1 MSTTEERNNN
11 KDNEMVQSAFQDKLT
26 QLRANN
32 CEELPTP
39 ELAILTRTITRLRR
53 DKMHTRC
60 LQVGETVP
68 DFEFIDANNVHR
80 KLYEVLESGPVILN
94 FFRGLWCPYCE
105 TQIEAYENIQAE
117 LTRLGCAYFA
127 ISPQQ
132 PQTAGERSESYQV
145 IFDRDNKIA
154 RDFGIVYGLEQV
166 ERNLFE
172 SWGLMLDKVNGSDGR
187 ELPVPATFIVCKDRT
202 IGYEYVDVDFRARCC
217 PEQLIEELKSFCDC
231 R

>member
-1 MSTTEERNNN
+1 MATTEERNNN

-32 CEELPTP
+32 CEELPTS
-39 ELAILTRTITRLRR
+39 ELAILARTITRLRR

-68 DFEFIDANNVHR
+68 DFGFIDANNINR
-80 KLYEVLESGPVILN
+80 KLYEVLESGPVVLN

-105 TQIEAYENIQAE
+105 AQIEAYENIQSE

-127 ISPQQ
+127 ISPQR
-132 PQTAGERSESYQV
+132 PQRAGEQCESYQV
-145 IFDRDNKIA
+145 IFDRDNRIA
-154 RDFGIVYGLEQV
+154 RDFGLVYGLEQA

-202 IGYEYVDVDFRARCC
+202 IGFEYVDVDFRARCC
-217 PEQLIEELKSFCDC
+217 PEQLIEELKSFCDSL
-231 R
+231 

>member
-1 MSTTEERNNN
+1 MSTKKERNNN
-11 KDNEMVQSAFQDKLT
+11 KDKEMVQSAFQDKLT
-26 QLRANN
+26 RLRANN
-32 CEELPTP
+32 CEELLTS

-53 DKMHTRC
+53 DKMHTHC

-68 DFEFIDANNVHR
+68 DFEFIDANNVNR

-94 FFRGLWCPYCE
+94 FFRGFWCPYCE
-105 TQIEAYENIQAE
+105 TEIEAYENIQAE
-117 LTRLGCAYFA
+117 LNRLGCAYFA

-132 PQTAGERSESYQV
+132 PQTAGEQSESYKV

-154 RDFGIVYGLEQV
+154 RDFGIVYELEQV

-202 IGYEYVDVDFRARCC
+202 IGFEYVDVDFRARCC
-217 PEQLIEELKSFCDC
+217 PEQLIEELKSFCDY

>member
-1 MSTTEERNNN
+1 MSTTEEPNND
-11 KDNEMVQSAFQDKLT
+11 KDNEMVQSDFQDKLT

-32 CEELPTP
+32 CEDLPTP

-53 DKMHTRC
+53 DEMHTRC

-68 DFEFIDANNVHR
+68 NFEFIDANNVNR
-80 KLYEVLESGPVILN
+80 KLYEVLESGPVVLN
-94 FFRGLWCPYCE
+94 FFRGFWCQYCKTE
-105 TQIEAYENIQAE
+105 IEAYENIQSE
-117 LTRLGCAYFA
+117 LTRLGCTYFA
-127 ISPQQ
+127 ISPQK
-132 PQTAGERSESYQV
+132 PETAGELPENYQV

-154 RDFGIVYGLEQV
+154 RDFGIVYALEQA

-217 PEQLIEELKSFCDC
+217 PEQLIEELKTFCDC
-231 R
+231 G

>member
-1 MSTTEERNNN
+1 MSITEEPNNN
-11 KDNEMVQSAFQDKLT
+11 KDNEMAQSAFQDKLT

-32 CEELPTP
+32 CENLPTP

-53 DKMHTRC
+53 DEMHTRC

-68 DFEFIDANNVHR
+68 NFEFIDANNVNC

-94 FFRGLWCPYCE
+94 FFRGFWCQYCKTE
-105 TQIEAYENIQAE
+105 IEAYENIQSE
-117 LTRLGCAYFA
+117 LTRLGCTYFA
-127 ISPQQ
+127 ISPQMLE
-132 PQTAGERSESYQV
+132 TAGNLPENYQV

-154 RDFGIVYGLEQV
+154 RDFGIVYALEQA

-172 SWGLMLDKVNGSDGR
+172 SWGLMLDKVNGSDGS

-217 PEQLIEELKSFCDC
+217 PEQLLEELKTFCDC
-231 R
+231 G

>member
-1 MSTTEERNNN
+1 MA
-11 KDNEMVQSAFQDKLT
+11 QSAFQDKLT

-32 CEELPTP
+32 CENLPTP

-53 DKMHTRC
+53 DEMHTRC

-68 DFEFIDANNVHR
+68 NFEFIDANNVNR
-80 KLYEVLESGPVILN
+80 KLYEVLESGPVVLN
-94 FFRGLWCPYCE
+94 FFRGFWCQYCKTE
-105 TQIEAYENIQAE
+105 IEAYENIQSE
-117 LTRLGCAYFA
+117 LTRLGCTYFA
-127 ISPQQ
+127 ISPQK
-132 PQTAGERSESYQV
+132 PETAGKLPENYQV

-154 RDFGIVYGLEQV
+154 RDFGIVYALEQA

-231 R
+231 G